1 MQKMAV
7 NIKKGDIYVMANVGA
22 VGHEQKGTRP
32 HVVVTQ
38 VTGGTVTIAPC
49 STVKKV
55 RKYAIEIK
63 PDSLNHLDKISFVL
77 ISQAFA
83 SDTSG
88 LGKKVGHLSESDVLR
103 IQLEYVKYVTD

>member
-1 MQKMAV
+1 MQKTV
-7 NIKKGDIYVMANVGA
+7 PKIKKGDIFVLANVGA
-22 VGHEQKGTRP
+22 VGHEQKGIRP

-49 STVKKV
+49 TTVKKK
-55 RKYAIEIK
+55 RKYTVEIK
-63 PDSLNHLDKISFVL
+63 PDSENHLDKISFVL
-77 ISQAFA
+77 IAQAFA

-88 LGKKVGHLSESDVLR
+88 LGKKVGHLNLSDVLR